1 MSAGPLEIV
10 PGPEGRPS
18 SPAGDGDG
26 RDGSGSMY
34 VDYGELA
41 RTLPVGLLVHRA
53 GTILHANREAAR
65 ILELDGPDELV
76 GQNLLDLLPDDVRER
91 VAEEV
96 RRVQEDREAVELSTY
111 PVVRR
116 DGSSAH
122 VEAMALPVE
131 LRGEPAVQVM
141 FRDVTGR
148 VEAERELGASR
159 ERMRLLL
166 DQMPAVF
173 WTVDADLRFT
183 SSRGA
188 GLEAL
193 GLEPGEVVGETLFE
207 FFGTDDRGFPPI
219 RAHRDALDGRSGN
232 YDLEWQGRVYR
243 CHVEPMV
250 SEGGRTEGVIGLAVD
265 VTREQR
271 LRERLEERE
280 RRYRQ
285 LVEATDVVPW
295 ELRVSDWTFTYVAPQ
310 AEELFGYERDA
321 WYEPGFWPDH
331 IHPDD
336 RERAIRYCRR
346 QTREGLDHEFEYR
359 LVHADGHPVW
369 VRDIVSVVEGADG
382 PDLLRGVMI
391 DVSERKRIEQELE
404 RKALHDEVTGLAN
417 RTLFWDRL
425 EHAIARCRR
434 EGGNLA
440 VVFADLDRFK
450 VVNDSL
456 GHAAGDR
463 VLVEVARRLES
474 VFRAQD
480 TVARFGGDE
489 FTVLLEDPESEDAVE
504 EAVRRFLRRL
514 DEPFRVEGETVHLSA
529 SVGIALARPLPPDRS
544 LEDLREELVRRAD
557 AAMFRA
563 KNRPRA
569 AVHVFDPDDDVQ
581 AAGHL
586 ERERE
591 LREAIEA
598 DQFVCR
604 YQPILDLES
613 GRVVGVE
620 PLARWEHPERGT
632 VPPAEFI
639 PLAEETGL
647 VVPLDERLLEIAC
660 RTLAGRDDPPGTRPP
675 LVVHK
680 NLSAHQFE
688 DPGLASHVRE
698 LLEETGIDPHRIRF
712 EVTERTV
719 MRKSDRVDEL
729 TALGVGVVI
738 DDFGTG
744 YSSLRYLKDL
754 DVEALKIDMSF
765 VHGLGES
772 PEDEAIVRTIVTL
785 GETLD
790 LEVVAEGIET
800 EEQLRVLRACG
811 CRLGQGYLLAPPMT
825 DEELGE
831 FLGSRPDG

>member
-1 MSAGPLEIV
+1 
-10 PGPEGRPS
+10 
-18 SPAGDGDG
+18 
-26 RDGSGSMY
+26 

-41 RTLPVGLLVHRA
+41 RTLPVGLLVHRG
-53 GTILHANREAAR
+53 GTILHANREAAQ
-65 ILELDGPDELV
+65 ILQVEGPAELV
-76 GQNLLDLLPDDVRER
+76 DANLLDLLPDDVRDR

-96 RRVQEDREAVELSTY
+96 RRVQEDRETIELSVY
-111 PVVRR
+111 PVVRA
-116 DGSSAH
+116 DGADAH
-122 VEAMALPVE
+122 VEAMAVPVE
-131 LRGEPAVQVM
+131 MRDGPAVQVM
-141 FRDVTGR
+141 FRDVTDR
-148 VEAERELGASR
+148 VETERELAASR

-166 DQMPAVF
+166 DQMPAVV

-188 GLEAL
+188 GLAAL
-193 GLEPGEVVGETLFE
+193 ELEPGEAVGTGLFE
-207 FFGTDDRGFPPI
+207 FFGTDDRDFPPI
-219 RAHRDALDGRSGN
+219 RAHLGALDGRSGN
-232 YDLEWQGRVYR
+232 YELEWRGRVYR
-243 CHVEPMV
+243 CHVEPLV
-250 SEGGRTEGVIGLAVD
+250 SEDGRTEGVIGLAVD
-265 VTREQR
+265 VTREER
-271 LRERLEERE
+271 LRRELEERE
-280 RRYRQ
+280 QRFRQ

-310 AEELFGYERDA
+310 AEELFGYDREA
-321 WYEPGFWPDH
+321 WYEPGFWPEH

-336 RERAIRYCRR
+336 RERAMRYCRR

-369 VRDIVSVVEGADG
+369 VRDIVSVVETAGG

-425 EHAIARCRR
+425 EHALARCRR
-434 EGGNLA
+434 EGGDLA

-463 VLVEVARRLES
+463 VLVEVARRLETE
-474 VFRAQD
+474 FRAQD

-489 FTVLLEDPESEDAVE
+489 FTVLLEDPESEEAVAQ
-504 EAVRRFLRRL
+504 AVRRFLHRL
-514 DEPFRVEGETVHLSA
+514 DDPFRVEGETVHLSA
-529 SVGIALARPLPPDRS
+529 SVGIALAQPLPPDRS

-569 AVHVFDPDDDVQ
+569 AVHVFDPDDDVE
-581 AAGHL
+581 ATGHL

-598 DQFVCR
+598 DQFGCR
-604 YQPILDLES
+604 YQPILDLED

-632 VPPAEFI
+632 VPPAEFV

-647 VVPLDERLLEIAC
+647 IVALDERLLGVAC
-660 RTLAGRDDPPGTRPP
+660 RALAGWNGGANPPPV
-675 LVVHK
+675 LHK

-688 DPGLASHVRE
+688 DPGLASHVSE
-698 LLEETGIDPHRIRF
+698 LLEETGVEPDRIRF
-712 EVTERTV
+712 EVTERIV

-729 TALGVGVVI
+729 TALGVGVVV

-744 YSSLRYLKDL
+744 YSSLHYLKDL
-754 DVEALKIDMSF
+754 DVDALKIDMSF

-785 GETLD
+785 GGTLD
-790 LEVVAEGIET
+790 LEVIAEGIET
-800 EEQLRVLRACG
+800 EDQLRAVKACG
-811 CRLGQGYLLAPPMT
+811 CRRGQGYLLARPMT
-825 DEELGE
+825 EEELGA
-831 FLGSRPDG
+831 FLESRAGPRARGR